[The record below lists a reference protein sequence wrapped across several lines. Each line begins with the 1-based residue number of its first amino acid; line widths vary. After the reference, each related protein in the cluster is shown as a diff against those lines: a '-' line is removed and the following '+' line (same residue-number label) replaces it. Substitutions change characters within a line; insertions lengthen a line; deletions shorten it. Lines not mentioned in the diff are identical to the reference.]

1 MFLLNME
8 QALWKM
14 RIMNFT
20 NTVLQFKVLKDKVL
34 LLCVKM
40 KKKSLL
46 YYKKYKN
53 KYQSPKKRTW
63 KNYRYYSKIIKL
75 QSHL

>member
-14 RIMNFT
+14 RTMNFT
-20 NTVLQFKVLKDKVL
+20 STVLQFKVLKDKVL

-40 KKKSLL
+40 KNKSLF

-53 KYQSPKKRTW
+53 KY
-63 KNYRYYSKIIKL
+63 
-75 QSHL
+75 